1 MEASFQYT
9 DINNEL
15 YSDVFEFSG
24 NQTFKDKSFDAKFK
38 IFNEGDFLP
47 SVALGFRDLGGTGR
61 FSGEYLVASK
71 FIYNTD
77 FHLGVGWG
85 TLSGGKAISNPLTKI
100 SDEFL
105 YRDQDVGQGGQFSTA
120 TFFRGDQI
128 GIFGG
133 MEIYLRSLGLRGSRI
148 KIEYDSTNYALEGKT
163 KVIPSRKINFGF
175 VYPISNSFHLRASY
189 LRGDEFSIGFT
200 LNGLYGRKNKS
211 VPKLDPKTELENVNE
226 IKVVTSQSER
236 YLYLATL
243 RYLRDSGF
251 SIKSANL
258 SDDGGK
264 YQVAYSQNKYFN
276 HALATGRLVNILD
289 QITPK
294 SIKEFE
300 LTAVNAG
307 LPMHAVSIDR
317 DDFTKSKISNNHY
330 LLKNSTSIKGIQESF
345 DSDYSFR
352 PKTKLPAHFLRI
364 GPSIRSQIG
373 GPDGFYLGQLL
384 LNLDSELL
392 LKRNINIQTI
402 AQYGIVDSFDDL
414 KLASDSVLPHV
425 RTEIVNYL
433 KKGKKSNITRLQF
446 NYFRKPSKNIYFKFS
461 AGIFEEMFGGAGY
474 EFLYRPVASNLAIGL
489 DMFHVQQR
497 TYRQLFKFQDY
508 STLTG
513 HVSFYYREPRT
524 NVLIKLS
531 GGRYL
536 AKDSGFTLDFS
547 RRFKSGASVG
557 AYFSRTDVS
566 SFEFG
571 EGSFDKGFY
580 FAIPLQA
587 FFSNYRTGYIPF
599 GLSPVTRDG
608 AAKLNVGF
616 DLWGVTDQ
624 SSKSNVLFGWDE
636 FYD

>member
-1 MEASFQYT
+1 M
-9 DINNEL
+9 
-15 YSDVFEFSG
+15 
-24 NQTFKDKSFDAKFK
+24 
-38 IFNEGDFLP
+38 
-47 SVALGFRDLGGTGR
+47 
-61 FSGEYLVASK
+61 
-71 FIYNTD
+71 
-77 FHLGVGWG
+77 
-85 TLSGGKAISNPLTKI
+85 
-100 SDEFL
+100 
-105 YRDQDVGQGGQFSTA
+105 
-120 TFFRGDQI
+120 
-128 GIFGG
+128 
-133 MEIYLRSLGLRGSRI
+133 
-148 KIEYDSTNYALEGKT
+148 
-163 KVIPSRKINFGF
+163 
-175 VYPISNSFHLRASY
+175 
-189 LRGDEFSIGFT
+189 
-200 LNGLYGRKNKS
+200 
-211 VPKLDPKTELENVNE
+211 
-226 IKVVTSQSER
+226 
-236 YLYLATL
+236 
-243 RYLRDSGF
+243 
-251 SIKSANL
+251 
-258 SDDGGK
+258 
-264 YQVAYSQNKYFN
+264 
-276 HALATGRLVNILD
+276 
-289 QITPK
+289 
-294 SIKEFE
+294 
-300 LTAVNAG
+300 
-307 LPMHAVSIDR
+307 
-317 DDFTKSKISNNHY
+317 
-330 LLKNSTSIKGIQESF
+330 
-345 DSDYSFR
+345 
-352 PKTKLPAHFLRI
+352 
-364 GPSIRSQIG
+364 
-373 GPDGFYLGQLL
+373 
-384 LNLDSELL
+384 
-392 LKRNINIQTI
+392 
-402 AQYGIVDSFDDL
+402 DSFDDL

-461 AGIFEEMFGGAGY
+461 AGIFEEMFGGVGY

-587 FFSNYRTGYIPF
+587 LFSNYRTGYIPF